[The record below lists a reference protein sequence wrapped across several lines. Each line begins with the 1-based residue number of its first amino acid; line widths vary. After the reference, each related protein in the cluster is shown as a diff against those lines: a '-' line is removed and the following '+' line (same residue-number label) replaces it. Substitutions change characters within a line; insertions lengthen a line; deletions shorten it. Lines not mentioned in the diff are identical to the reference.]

1 MTMRN
6 RILIGLGI
14 LLVDLII
21 FFVPLT
27 AFFLIYIVIYN
38 PPWFKKFLHDL
49 DNNQTTM
56 EKGDRSGSG

>member
-38 PPWFKKFLHDL
+38 PPWFRKFLHDL
-49 DNNQTTM
+49 DEN
-56 EKGDRSGSG
+56 GDTID